1 MDQASDRP
9 VAPVGTPDMELIR
22 KFEPVVCYTK
32 GEQFFPTGVEHY
44 VRECS
49 LWEHHPDGPDELL
62 VRQGELTLEKLIEP
76 RSAAFGTIRYLRF
89 IEALN
94 LAEAA
99 QVLADQARLRRKIGD
114 YFYTGIGRLAR
125 GGFLPRLAD
134 GLFSLSFLL
143 RGRISAANA
152 AAAELDY
159 NAILEDHPQYIYYG
173 RVIRQNGWTILQYWY
188 FFYFNSWR
196 SGFHGV
202 NDHESDWEMASIYLY
217 EDNGQLVPEWA
228 AYASHD
234 FTGDD
239 LRRRWDDHDELTLQN
254 GHPVIYAGA
263 GSHASYFRRGE
274 YQAEVNLHLP
284 GWFLGLIRSWNKFWT
299 ETLGQPV
306 VNAFHI
312 PFVDFARG
320 NGLHIG
326 PGEPQVWSPV
336 LVDESTPWVSQY
348 RGLWGLFARDPIS
361 GENAPAGPMYNRDG
375 TPRASWYDPLSF
387 AGLDKVPPPPQSL
400 QMLAQ
405 HCQEVSKRQEQLD
418 RSVPEKA
425 ALLQS
430 LGIKLKA
437 MEGNPHLARQ
447 HASLEKEIGTLSNE
461 VHLLRRESSEN
472 IALLQGLTRR
482 LERLQAGRLDAPHAH
497 ICHLAVPDDPAQAL
511 RFDRAAETWAAI
523 SLSLLL
529 FVIAGL
535 IFFTPRYIWVG
546 LAIVLILFVVTE
558 SILRGA
564 FVQTVVRITLI
575 LAMLAAVILFL
586 HFWKWIILAALLA
599 MGISLMVQR
608 LRELTG

>member
-9 VAPVGTPDMELIR
+9 TAPVGTPDLELLR
-22 KFEPVVCYTK
+22 KFEPVVHFTK
-32 GEQFFPTGVEHY
+32 GEQFFPTDVEHY

-49 LWEHHPDGPDELL
+49 LWEHYPDGPDELL

-76 RSAAFGTIRYLRF
+76 RPAAFGTIRYLRF
-89 IEALN
+89 IEVLN

-99 QVLADQARLRRKIGD
+99 QVLAAQVRLRRRLGD

-143 RGRISAANA
+143 RGKISAVNA

-159 NAILEDHPQYIYYG
+159 NAILEDYHQYPYYG
-173 RVIRQNGWTILQYWY
+173 RVVRQNGWTILQYW
-188 FFYFNSWR
+188 FFSCFDSWR

-202 NDHESDWEMASIYLY
+202 NDHEADWEMASLYLY
-217 EDNGQLVPEWA
+217 ENNGRLVPEWA

-234 FTGDD
+234 FKGDD
-239 LRRRWDDHDELTLQN
+239 LRRRWDDRDELKIQN

-274 YQAEVNLHLP
+274 YQAQVTLP
-284 GWFLGLIRSWNKFWT
+284 LPDWFSGLIRTWNKFWT
-299 ETLGQPV
+299 ETLGQPAV
-306 VNAFHI
+306 EPFHI

-326 PGEPQVWSPV
+326 PGEPQSWSPV

-375 TPRASWYDPLSF
+375 SPRASWYDPLGF
-387 AGLDKVPPPPQSL
+387 AGIDKVPPPPQTL
-400 QMLAQ
+400 KILAED
-405 HCQEVSKRQEQLD
+405 CQKVSRRQAQLEKLI
-418 RSVPEKA
+418 PEKTA
-425 ALLQS
+425 VLQS

-437 MEGNPHLARQ
+437 MEGNPHLAKQ
-447 HASLEKEIGTLSNE
+447 YAVLEKETAAFSNE
-461 VHLLRRESSEN
+461 VHTLRREHSEN
-472 IALLQGLTRR
+472 TALLQILTRR
-482 LERLQAGRLDAPHAH
+482 LERTRLGIQDDPHAH
-497 ICHLAVPDDPAQAL
+497 IRHPAVPADPARKL
-511 RFDRAAETWAAI
+511 RFDRAAETWAAV

-529 FVIAGL
+529 FVIVGL
-535 IFFTPRYIWVG
+535 IFFTPHYLWAG
-546 LAIVLILFVVTE
+546 LAIVLILFMVAD

-564 FVQTVVRITLI
+564 FIMTVARITLI
-575 LAMLAAVILFL
+575 LALLASLILFL

-599 MGISLMVQR
+599 MGISLMLQR